1 MVTQMSTNDNSS
13 EIIVKGSILQEIR
26 EEDNYPD
33 PSTLPLPN
41 HEPRISDVTLSELIP
56 GKYVSI
62 TARVVYLRAIEKQ
75 DALGSKMIFSGLLE
89 DSTFKVPFVS
99 HRISYPLIRNCVYK
113 FQSAYVHEFPSEK
126 SLLLVITE
134 YTKIN
139 PKDIED
145 YREYIWKPKIDSIK
159 RPVKSLAL
167 QGVITTIYG
176 NSGLIKRCNKCKSI
190 FYDDACPNN
199 CPKEEGWGWD
209 LRVSCRFYDGSG
221 SIKMVLTKDIAS
233 KVIQRNLAE
242 LVLLASLKD
251 KPLTSNSNQ
260 LLQLPPSSEI
270 TIKIPDAIEII
281 EAVTDNNSSSSSYRS
296 SNKVIL
302 SDGRNLVYF
311 PPNEEDEH
319 KFSEYTKK
327 PLKISDIEDK
337 KIIRRLIEKVLD
349 IGIRKATGL
358 RKMQG
363 IYLLEEPV
371 PLYRCEQARLY
382 LGFSIRV
389 NIKEQGKE
397 GKESSNNAADIA
409 SIEATP
415 QSYVR
420 ESVLDYIKL
429 KRGRGASTNSVI
441 SSLTKYRNKV
451 IVAPSGNYGCIVD
464 VIARKAGSQQVS
476 DTDKR
481 NLVEFWKQIYG
492 IDISPDEIPLL
503 KVKMMNSENVFT
515 YPSSMCFFGNDS
527 LLIPADV
534 QKFVEYK
541 KSTVKARMDKVIDTL
556 INEEEGLRI
565 GNTKLEFGG
574 QTVVSNNNNADN
586 DIQLQLLHE
595 IRQKLFGRSVM
606 AKGSAMFVYDEVWF
620 FPNQLR
626 FS

>member
-1 MVTQMSTNDNSS
+1 MSTNNNSDNSNNNNNNSS
-13 EIIVKGSILQEIR
+13 EIIVKGSILQEIKA
-26 EEDNYPD
+26 EDNYPD
-33 PSTLPLPN
+33 PSMLPLPTQ
-41 HEPRISDVTLSELIP
+41 EPRISDVTLSELVP
-56 GKYVSI
+56 GKYVST

-75 DALGSKMIFSGLLE
+75 DALGSKMIFSGILE
-89 DSTFKVPFVS
+89 DSAFKVPFVS

-113 FQSAYVHEFPSEK
+113 FQSAYVHEFPSDK

-134 YTKIN
+134 YTKIS

-145 YREYIWKPKIDSIK
+145 YREYIWKPTIDSIK

-167 QGVITTIYG
+167 QGVITTIHG

-190 FYDDACPNN
+190 FYDDACANS

-209 LRVSCRFYDGSG
+209 LRVSCRLYDGSG
-221 SIKMVLTKDIAS
+221 SMKMVLTKDIAS
-233 KVIQRNLAE
+233 KVLQRNLAE
-242 LVLLASLKD
+242 LVLLASSR
-251 KPLTSNSNQ
+251 KPLTSNSGQ
-260 LLQLPPSSEI
+260 LHQIPPSSEI
-270 TIKIPDAIEII
+270 TLKIPDTIDII
-281 EAVTDNNSSSSSYRS
+281 EAVTDNNPSSYRS
-296 SNKVIL
+296 NDKIII

-319 KFSEYTKK
+319 KFSEYVKR
-327 PLKISDIEDK
+327 PLKASDIEDR
-337 KIIRRLIEKVLD
+337 KIIRRVIEKTLD

-363 IYLLEEPV
+363 IYLLEEPI

-389 NIKEQGKE
+389 IIKEQRE
-397 GKESSNNAADIA
+397 ESSDNATIA
-409 SIEATP
+409 IVDATP

-420 ESVLDYIKL
+420 ESVLDYIRL
-429 KRGRGASTNSVI
+429 RRGCGASTNSVI
-441 SSLTKYRNKV
+441 NTLTKYRNKV

-503 KVKMMNSENVFT
+503 KVKMMNSENVIT
-515 YPSSMCFFGNDS
+515 YPASMCFFGNDS
-527 LLIPADV
+527 LLIPADI

-541 KSTVKARMDKVIDTL
+541 KSTIKSRMDKVIDTL
-556 INEEEGLRI
+556 INEEKGLTI
-565 GNTKLEFGG
+565 GDTKLEFGG
-574 QTVVSNNNNADN
+574 QNSSNDSNIDNN
-586 DIQLQLLHE
+586 IQTQLLHE
-595 IRQKLFGRSVM
+595 VRQKLFGRNVM
-606 AKGSAMFVYDEVWF
+606 ARGSAMFVHDEVWF

-626 FS
+626 LS